1 LLFLSDL
8 LLDSLFGV
16 TPSILAAFSDI
27 SGGGDGIPWS
37 STTDWR
43 RELDLP
49 DVLGRRSVTDLDL
62 DNGFEAPNML
72 VRPRDKGGLSTFSD
86 DDPFEE
92 SFSSFSEGFFDDD
105 FERFKSESFDLLSSF
120 TGCGDSSERRSLEDF
135 FSSFFGAGAAAAPHA
150 PQEEDPSRTTRGRS
164 FFDEDLDSLDSLGSG
179 GGVGG
184 PAGTT
189 FSFFFSGSFSLL
201 NDLLLLDFLSGITIE
216 STVSSSS
223 AGKLPGTSF
232 DEETF
237 FVHALFSSAVSLSFL
252 ELDLRFVMVCDL
264 ERLDFFLSSLS
275 GAGGGGGG
283 GDGGGGGATFST
295 SFSLAD
301 SNAFSLSAIL
311 PPTGFFVTTDAFI
324 EVDAD
329 ADCKEVVVALELAPS
344 GSFAL
349 SAAISPLDASFL
361 AASEPLLDFL
371 VTPQIAKGSTFSLTG
386 LRSMRGSSSGSA
398 SGSGSGSGSL
408 VT

>member
-8 LLDSLFGV
+8 LLESLLGV

-49 DVLGRRSVTDLDL
+49 DALGRRSVTDLDL

-86 DDPFEE
+86 DDSFEE
-92 SFSSFSEGFFDDD
+92 SFSSFSEAFFDDD
-105 FERFKSESFDLLSSF
+105 FDRFKSESFDLLSSF
-120 TGCGDSSERRSLEDF
+120 TRCGDSSERRSLEDF
-135 FSSFFGAGAAAAPHA
+135 FSSFFGVAAAAAPHA

-164 FFDEDLDSLDSLGSG
+164 FFDEDLDSLGSLGSG

-184 PAGTT
+184 PVGTA
-189 FSFFFSGSFSLL
+189 FSFFFSDSFSLL
-201 NDLLLLDFLSGITIE
+201 GDLLLLDFLSGITIE
-216 STVSSSS
+216 STVSLSSV
-223 AGKLPGTSF
+223 GKLPGTSF
-232 DEETF
+232 DEEPF
-237 FVHALFSSAVSLSFL
+237 FVHAFFSSAVFLSFL
-252 ELDLRFVMVCDL
+252 ELDLRFVVICDL

-275 GAGGGGGG
+275 GAAGGGGGG

-344 GSFAL
+344 GSFDL

-386 LRSMRGSSSGSA
+386 LRSMRDSG